1 MAIRPTSTLT
11 TSRLL
16 AGAMALLATL
26 ALAATAAAPASAEA
40 SSSKASSAAQ
50 PTAFALSPVGSAG
63 ALLLR
68 GRRGGVLR
76 GAVIVRNVSG
86 HRITVFVERA
96 DIQTASNGNASYVT
110 KPLSRIGRW
119 LHLAAR
125 SVRLAPH
132 ASRRVAFTVRI
143 PKRIRGASHYL
154 GIVAI
159 NAADFAAGS
168 RHGKAKRK
176 RFTIYR
182 IDRQAL
188 PLTIRLPGPLTRHLA
203 LRSAQIIVQP
213 AGAGLVLGLLPR
225 GGDLIE
231 GARVKLRVSRGARTV
246 FVYTSTLGQLFPS
259 SGLNYRI
266 PWRGRPTP
274 GTYRV
279 TGVIRPVHAA
289 AVRID
294 RRIGFTRAKAI
305 QLERGTP
312 AAARTSSLALPP
324 WIWAG
329 LGVVAALLLGLS
341 AAVWKLARRP
351 LKAIA

>member
-1 MAIRPTSTLT
+1 MI

-26 ALAATAAAPASAEA
+26 ALAATAAAPASATA
-40 SSSKASSAAQ
+40 LTSSQ
-50 PTAFALSPVGSAG
+50 PTVFALSPVGSAG

-86 HRITVFVERA
+86 RPITILLQRA

-110 KPLSRIGRW
+110 KPLSRTGRW
-119 LHLAAR
+119 LSIAAR
-125 SVRLAPH
+125 SVRLAPYANRH
-132 ASRRVAFTVRI
+132 IAFTVRI

-154 GIVAI
+154 GIVAV
-159 NAADFAAGS
+159 NAADLAAASAHRKG
-168 RHGKAKRK
+168 KRK
-176 RFTIYR
+176 SFTIYR

-203 LRSAQIIVQP
+203 LRSAQINVQP
-213 AGAGLVLGLLPR
+213 AGAGLVLRLLPG

-231 GARVKLRVSRGARTV
+231 GAAVKLRVLRGAHTV
-246 FVYTSTLGQLFPS
+246 FAYASTLGQLFPS

-266 PWRGRPTP
+266 PWHGRPTP

-279 TGVIRPVHAA
+279 IGVIRPVHAA

-294 RRIGFTRAKAI
+294 RTIEFTRAKAA

-312 AAARTSSLALPP
+312 AAARAPAPALPP
-324 WIWAG
+324 WIWAAF
-329 LGVVAALLLGLS
+329 GVGTALLTGLS

-351 LKAIA
+351 LKVIA

>member
-26 ALAATAAAPASAEA
+26 VLAATAAAPASATVSA
-40 SSSKASSAAQ
+40 SSQ
-50 PTAFALSPVGSAG
+50 PTAFALSPIGSAG

-86 HRITVFVERA
+86 HPITVLVQRA

-119 LHLAAR
+119 LHLSAR

-132 ASRRVAFTVRI
+132 ASRRISFTVRI

-154 GIVAI
+154 GIVAV
-159 NAADFAAGS
+159 NAADFAAASGH
-168 RHGKAKRK
+168 RKAKRK

-182 IDRQAL
+182 INRQAL

-213 AGAGLVLGLLPR
+213 AGAGLVLGLLPG

-246 FVYTSTLGQLFPS
+246 FGYTSTLGQLFPS
-259 SGLNYRI
+259 SGLKYRI
-266 PWRGRPTP
+266 PWHGRPTP

-279 TGVIRPVHAA
+279 IGVIRPVHAP

-294 RRIGFTRAKAI
+294 RTIGFSRAKAA

-312 AAARTSSLALPP
+312 AAARTPAPALPP
-324 WIWAG
+324 WLWAA
-329 LGVVAALLLGLS
+329 LGIGVALLLGLS